1 MAGFAPVVCDLVSA
15 SDNDEVM
22 GAASSI
28 VAGATEAAREG
39 EELLAAIFGRS
50 ATVEAAEEKFTITG
64 IVLSKIENRWFLLS
78 SLVDIVNQ
86 SKRTH
91 T

>member
-22 GAASSI
+22 DAASSI

-39 EELLAAIFGRS
+39 EELLAD
-50 ATVEAAEEKFTITG
+50 K
-64 IVLSKIENRWFLLS
+64 K
-78 SLVDIVNQ
+78 
-86 SKRTH
+86 
-91 T
+91 